1 MYIDNFTIWWWG
13 GGGGG
18 GGGPG
23 CDIITCVNTP
33 FSSRTCW
40 TICPGGKC
48 KGNGKA
54 GPFSEIILTVAGPEN
69 NKVKHIYIMNILSID
84 VMYRRNK
91 ERYKLSNF
99 SFSFR
104 FFFSYSR

>member
-1 MYIDNFTIWWWG
+1 MLIELIRIQNRIMYCDIYFSYHTRWWWGG

-33 FSSRTCW
+33 FSSRTCC

-54 GPFSEIILTVAGPEN
+54 GPFSEIILTVAGP
-69 NKVKHIYIMNILSID
+69 KKI
-84 VMYRRNK
+84 K
-91 ERYKLSNF
+91 K
-99 SFSFR
+99 
-104 FFFSYSR
+104 

>member
-1 MYIDNFTIWWWG
+1 MFIELIRGHNKIMYLYNFLYLTTWWWG

-18 GGGPG
+18 GGAG

-40 TICPGGKC
+40 TTCPGGKC

-54 GPFSEIILTVAGPEN
+54 GPFSEIILTVAGP
-69 NKVKHIYIMNILSID
+69 
-84 VMYRRNK
+84 K
-91 ERYKLSNF
+91 E
-99 SFSFR
+99 
-104 FFFSYSR
+104 